1 MRTAIL
7 AALLFCSGLSY
18 GSVVHIPIK
27 SGLTLQP
34 NQSFTLS
41 IEATAPVEI
50 NWRTSDNKPCP
61 TNCIEATELNRHPS
75 TGFAT
80 SLGAGKEYTP
90 AAGKIA
96 IEYKNISS
104 APVTIDIFRVR
115 RTCDAEA
122 CRFMPKDGKTRWLV
136 YKIAAFKSITTSKD
150 NSYSL
155 ISGTALSGRS
165 FTVRAVWWTDD
176 SKGFRF
182 HCDTWIKRWIDSRT
196 PPEKYSPYI
205 LSGQAIG
212 EGNNIVL
219 KSIDDCVPNA
229 PHFGVPD
236 ANVFK

>member
-1 MRTAIL
+1 MRVPILTAF
-7 AALLFCSGLSY
+7 LFFSGFSY
-18 GSVVHIPIK
+18 GSVVHVPIK

-34 NQSFTLS
+34 NQSYTLS
-41 IEATAPVEI
+41 IDATAPVEI
-50 NWRTSDNKPCP
+50 AWLTSNDKPCP
-61 TNCIEATELNRHPS
+61 TDCIEVTELSRYPS

-80 SLGAGKEYTP
+80 SLGGGKQYVP
-90 AAGKIA
+90 APGKIA
-96 IEYKNISS
+96 VEYKNISN
-104 APVTIDIFRVR
+104 AAVTIDIFRVR

-122 CRFMPKDGKTRWLV
+122 CKFIPKDAKTRLLV

-150 NSYSL
+150 GSYSI

-182 HCDTWIKRWIDSRT
+182 HCDNWIKRWVDSGA
-196 PPEKYSPYI
+196 PVEKYRPYV

-229 PHFGVPD
+229 PHFGVPE